1 MIHKIIRFLVPL
13 AAIVIAFSMAGIL
26 DNYYWTSVLIMIA
39 LNVLLAASLR
49 TIFILN
55 EVSLGHVGFTL
66 IGAYASALLVLRLG
80 VPVWPAMLLAGLFSA
95 LIAFM
100 LGYPFLRL
108 KGIYFSILTFMTA
121 EIFRLIA
128 YNWRD
133 LTGGEVGLSGIPL
146 PEPISIPLIG
156 EIGFESMTN
165 YYYLVLTVVIVSL
178 FLLYGLE
185 HSHLNRKWRAI
196 RDADNLAHSVGINIM
211 WYKVLNFTIASF
223 FAGLAGALFAHYQRG
238 LTADMTSRFGV
249 LMSLNLV
256 ILMVVGGKERFAGP
270 IIGAILIEW
279 LTEISRPLEEYR
291 PIFIGALAILI
302 VLLLPE
308 GIAGIPSAVSRRW
321 TRMRQRTVSAVES
334 AEKG

>member
-1 MIHKIIRFLVPL
+1 MIPKFLRVFTPI
-13 AAIVIAFSMAGIL
+13 AAIIIAFSMAPIL

-39 LNVLLAASLR
+39 LNVLLTSSLR

-66 IGAYASALLVLRLG
+66 IGAYSSALLVLKLG
-80 VPVWPAMLLAGLFSA
+80 FPVWPSMFLAGLIAA
-95 LIAFM
+95 LVALL

-121 EIFRLIA
+121 EIFRLIT

-133 LTGGEVGLSGIPL
+133 VTGGEYGLSGIPI
-146 PEPISIPLIG
+146 PESFSLPLIG
-156 EIGFESMTN
+156 EIAFDSMEN
-165 YYYLVLTVVIVSL
+165 YYYLTLTVVIVSL

-196 RDADNLAHSVGINIM
+196 RDADNLAFSVGINVM

-223 FAGLAGALFAHYQRG
+223 FAGIAGALFAHYQRG
-238 LTADMTSRFGV
+238 LSADITSRFGV

-270 IIGAILIEW
+270 IIGACLIEY
-279 LTEISRPLEEYR
+279 LMETSRSLEEFR
-291 PIFIGALAILI
+291 PMFIGALAIVV

-308 GIAGIPSAVSRRW
+308 GIAGIPAYISRL
-321 TRMRQRTVSAVES
+321 RQRFFKPALSTNSSET
-334 AEKG
+334 G